1 MSKDLKGQKLVKKL
15 FQENDLDKSDI
26 HIDKSRNFVIITR
39 AGIEKIA
46 AKNNLSCQF
55 EMIRCERDFVV
66 IKCHVFKGDAVMAET
81 FASASADTSYSKYY
95 VEMAEKRAMSR
106 GILKSMN
113 YYQYGIFGEDELN
126 EKK

>member
-1 MSKDLKGQKLVKKL
+1 MAELKGQKLVKKL
-15 FQENDLDKSDI
+15 YADNDLDKSDI

-46 AKNNLSCQF
+46 AKNNLVCQF
-55 EMIRCERDFVV
+55 EMIKCEKDFVV
-66 IKCHVFKGDAVMAET
+66 IKCHVFKGDINMGET
-81 FASASADTSYSKYY
+81 FASASSDTSYSKYY
-95 VEMAEKRAMSR
+95 VEMAEKRAISR
-106 GILKSMN
+106 GILKAMN